1 MGILLSGIAA
11 AAAWVIALLFIR
23 FDRAAI
29 GFHTLIAAG
38 LCAAADA
45 VLLSTSYAHL
55 SFIASTA
62 VFLLL
67 TLAVSLQRKDAHGDA
82 TIAFLIAEGAFAIF
96 RLAGGFFLSLPFG
109 AVSLL
114 AYLLPVVFAFAAFR
128 LRELAPK
135 ADWRDYF
142 SGPSHASL
150 RLNVQKWHIYGAL
163 SAACAIC
170 AGSLWLMEGASALQ
184 TAVLTA
190 ALSGLFWLSL
200 LAVVLMIDYRQE
212 GIGIL
217 IEQQYRSEMQS
228 FMNVIR
234 SQRHDYNFHVQT
246 LARMLRTGDA
256 SSCEKYVEDLVK
268 DSIAMNT
275 LLPVKDPAIS
285 SLINNFRTLAAR
297 EGIELHINIQDDLSR
312 VVTNVYETNKVIS
325 NLLQNAIDETKV
337 HADKSYGIDLTIL
350 KRGEYCVIR
359 VSNAFPAEVAH
370 GDYISDIYRH
380 GYTTKPGHDGIGLSS
395 VRTLLARYRG
405 MIYTEVGNGV
415 ICFTAKIPMR
425 YSSNQEDEMA
435 REEKT

>member
-1 MGILLSGIAA
+1 MDILLSGIAA
-11 AAAWVIALLFIR
+11 AAAWLIALLFIR
-23 FDRAAI
+23 FERAAI
-29 GFHTLIAAG
+29 GFHMLIAAG

-45 VLLSTSYAHL
+45 VLLSISYAHL
-55 SFIASTA
+55 SFISSSA

-82 TIAFLIAEGAFAIF
+82 TIAFLIAEGAFSIF
-96 RLAGGFFLSLPFG
+96 RLAGGIFLSLPVG
-109 AVSLL
+109 TVSLL
-114 AYLLPVVFAFAAFR
+114 AYLLPMVFALAAFY
-128 LRELAPK
+128 LREQAPK

-142 SGPSHASL
+142 AGPSHASL
-150 RLNVQKWHIYGAL
+150 RMNVRKWHIYGVL
-163 SAACAIC
+163 ITACLFC
-170 AGSLWLMEGASALQ
+170 TGSMWLAEGASVAHACALA
-184 TAVLTA
+184 AVLS
-190 ALSGLFWLSL
+190 ALYWLSL
-200 LAVVLMIDYRQE
+200 FAVVLMINYRQE
-212 GIGIL
+212 SMGIL
-217 IEQQYRSEMQS
+217 IEQQYRSEVQS

-246 LARMLRTGDA
+246 LARMLRMGDT
-256 SSCEKYVEDLVK
+256 SSCEKYVEELVK
-268 DSIAMNT
+268 DSIAMNA

-337 HADKSYGIDLTIL
+337 HADKSYGIGLTIL

-359 VSNAFPAEVAH
+359 VSNAFPAEISH

-405 MIYTEVGNGV
+405 MIYTEVENGV

-425 YSSNQEDEMA
+425 YSPNQEDEMA
-435 REEKT
+435 REEGS